1 MNKITLQ
8 QDSHDKLKV
17 DTFSRVGIEYHA
29 KKFFGWRTPT
39 KNYDTIYDRVQGL
52 GTTDYDKFIEYL
64 TTIS

>member
-39 KNYDTIYDRVQGL
+39 KKYDSIYDRVQGL